1 MAEDLGER
9 TEQPTERRLEEARE
23 KGQVARSAD
32 LSAAVVLTAVV
43 AVSLMFAEY
52 AFGGMAQLLRATL
65 SEGVLGRGYSLSGL
79 VPELMVSFGEAARV
93 AGPVM
98 VFMCVIGLMGALVQ
112 VGWRITPQALEP
124 KWSKLNVLTGFKNL
138 LGKKA
143 LVKGGLDLL
152 KFSMV
157 AALVIFVVRG
167 QHHEILA
174 LANLDVFQGFAR
186 SAALVRDLALWVLAI
201 LVILGLVDFW
211 YQRWQHR
218 TDLRMTTHEVKEER
232 RSNEGDMEMKGR
244 RMRIARQIAMQRL
257 SSAVPTADVV
267 VTNPTHY
274 AVALKYDAE
283 SGSKAP
289 RVVAKGADYLAL
301 KMRYLAAGAGV
312 PIVERPPLARALYN
326 EVAVGKEIHPAH
338 YEAVAEVLAYVYRL
352 EHRAAG

>member
-9 TEQPTERRLEEARE
+9 TEQPTEYRLESARN

-43 AVSLMFAEY
+43 LVSMVAAPLALDGI
-52 AFGGMAQLLRATL
+52 ARLLRHSL
-65 SEGVLGRGYSLSGL
+65 SEDVLGSGTTMASL
-79 VPELMVSFGEAARV
+79 VPELLTMSADAARITIPVMLFMVLVGV
-93 AGPVM
+93 AGAV
-98 VFMCVIGLMGALVQ
+98 GQ
-112 VGWRITPQALEP
+112 VGWRLSPASLEP
-124 KWSKLNVLTGFKNL
+124 KWNRLNVIAGFGNL
-138 LGKKA
+138 LSKRA
-143 LVKGGLDLL
+143 LVKGGLDLF
-152 KFSMV
+152 KFLAI
-157 AALVIFVVRG
+157 AALIAYVVSG

-174 LANLDVFQGFAR
+174 LANLDLLQGFEHGAL
-186 SAALVRDLALWVLAI
+186 LVRDLALWMVAI
-201 LVILGLVDFW
+201 LILLGVADFW

-218 TDLRMTTHEVKEER
+218 ADLKMTIHEVKEER
-232 RSNEGDMEMKGR
+232 RNNEGDAEMKGR
-244 RMRIARQIAMQRL
+244 RLRIARQVAMQRVGA
-257 SSAVPTADVV
+257 AVPKADVV

-283 SGSKAP
+283 SAKGAP

-301 KMRYLAAGAGV
+301 KMRYIAASAGV

-326 EVAVGKEIHPAH
+326 DVAVGKEIHPAH